1 MRKAVLLGAALLL
14 VLAVSACGS
23 KATDVNVEELAD
35 KLLEQV
41 DFEDELTEVDSGMV
55 ATLYGIEGAEEQK
68 VYMSCGA
75 TTEEIAVFRFAT
87 EKDAQTGLDT
97 LSQRLESRKED
108 YANYMPDEVTRLENA
123 VLKCSGCYVA
133 LCVSSDDEAQQIIG
147 EYLG

>member
-23 KATDVNVEELAD
+23 KATEVNVEELAD

-68 VYMSCGA
+68 VYMSSGA

-108 YANYMPDEVTRLENA
+108 YANYMPDEGTRLENA

-133 LCVSSDDEAQQIIG
+133 LCVSSGDEAQQIIG